1 MAFEEGTL
9 VVQCGK
15 CRIWHK
21 IRDHLHLFH
30 DIKGEVFTRWGSG
43 CGGRAVELLVCGG
56 GGLSHRCLDWTLTHL
71 LHTRLPVPRLV
82 LPFLCG
88 TKRILTTP
96 LPRSPPDPLSYCMH
110 SAPPGMHSASV
121 LVPIPCERTSLRC
134 HVRLPFLPASYHSTL
149 MYLCGTGACP
159 FPMRTS
165 PRACVCPWSPS
176 TGIRRRARC
185 RVKLVTLPDAGP
197 KTLQPLPA
205 A

>member
-71 LHTRLPVPRLV
+71 PHTRLPAPRLV

-88 TKRILTTP
+88 TNRILTTF
-96 LPRSPPDPLSYCMH
+96 LPRSPPRSPLIL
-110 SAPPGMHSASV
+110 PPPPACIQPPY

-134 HVRLPFLPASYHSTL
+134 QVAFPPRLISFHTYVFVWDRGLPISNEDIPEGLRLPLE
-149 MYLCGTGACP
+149 P
-159 FPMRTS
+159 FYWHQEEGK
-165 PRACVCPWSPS
+165 V
-176 TGIRRRARC
+176 
-185 RVKLVTLPDAGP
+185 
-197 KTLQPLPA
+197 
-205 A
+205 